1 MAEKRQL
8 AHTELALRR
17 VHYNPM
23 LRQALENGPQVLL
36 VLLWRATC
44 DEQVVEVGVA
54 ELEAVEDAV
63 DEALERLT

>member
-1 MAEKRQL
+1 MF
-8 AHTELALRR
+8 
-17 VHYNPM
+17 
-23 LRQALENGPQVLL
+23 RQALKNAPQVLL

-54 ELEAVEDAV
+54 ELEAVQDAV